1 MTQPLPSDRRREDR
15 RGDDVNLS
23 DYTVPEFRKALL
35 TIGLLLLML
44 FAFFYMVRH
53 VLVAVVAGIVVG
65 VYLIPVRAWLAS
77 RIKNRS
83 VTAILSILLVTVPM
97 IAILTYSWV
106 EISSAAK
113 YLDQHSEEI
122 AARLSA
128 GLKQLPFGQ
137 RFDLEQQLP
146 RWVNGVADSS
156 ASIADELR
164 EAVDIL
170 MIGIAVFLF
179 TCFYVLTEHEKIR
192 AYIRSR
198 IPGRYH
204 DLTDPVAENIQAV
217 VYGVLYGTFLTQLI
231 KSVVIL
237 TMNLIWNVPLA
248 IVLAIASFF
257 IGLLPVVGSW
267 TIYTP
272 VAVYLMLWRGDLL
285 GGVLMLI
292 IGFVGNTLFM
302 SMYLRPKL
310 AAEKSEVLNFYWMFI
325 ALVTGVYTFG
335 LMGIIIGPVLIAVLK
350 SVLDAVA
357 GRKTLIER
365 RRRPREIAA
374 ETIT

>member
-1 MTQPLPSDRRREDR
+1 MPSDRRREDR

-65 VYLIPVRAWLAS
+65 VYLIPVRAWLAT

-83 VTAILSILLVTVPM
+83 ATAILSILLVTVPM
-97 IAILTYSWV
+97 VAILTYSWV
-106 EISSAAK
+106 EISGAAK
-113 YLDQHSEEI
+113 YLDAHSEEI

-128 GLKQLPFGQ
+128 GLKLLPFGQ

-146 RWVNGVADSS
+146 RWVNAAADSS
-156 ASIADELR
+156 ANIADELR

-192 AYIRSR
+192 AYVRSR

-204 DLTDPVAENIQAV
+204 DLTDPVADNIQAV

-272 VAVYLMLWRGDLL
+272 VAIYLMLWR
-285 GGVLMLI
+285 
-292 IGFVGNTLFM
+292 
-302 SMYLRPKL
+302 
-310 AAEKSEVLNFYWMFI
+310 
-325 ALVTGVYTFG
+325 
-335 LMGIIIGPVLIAVLK
+335 
-350 SVLDAVA
+350 
-357 GRKTLIER
+357 
-365 RRRPREIAA
+365 
-374 ETIT
+374 